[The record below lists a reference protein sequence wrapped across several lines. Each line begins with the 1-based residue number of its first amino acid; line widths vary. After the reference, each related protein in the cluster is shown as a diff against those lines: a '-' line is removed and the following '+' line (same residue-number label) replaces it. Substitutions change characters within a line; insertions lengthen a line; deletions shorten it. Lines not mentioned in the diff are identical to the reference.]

1 MLPLAE
7 KIKKLKSANDAKTG
21 EQNVF
26 CEIHTNHAFGT
37 P

>member
-7 KIKKLKSANDAKTG
+7 RVKKLKSANDAKTG

-26 CEIHTNHAFGT
+26 CEIHINHAIGT